1 MEKVDLHDFLIA
13 LRRIEGQARGVQKM
27 IEIGRPC
34 DEVIQQ
40 LGAMRAA
47 IDRLG
52 PRYIA
57 SNLRACLSDAV
68 LLRGKQAEV
77 EQGLAA
83 LAELRR

>member
-27 IEIGRPC
+27 IATGRPC

-57 SNLRACLSDAV
+57 ANLRACLSDAV

>member
-1 MEKVDLHDFLIA
+1 MEKVDPHEFVTA

-27 IEIGRPC
+27 IETGRTC

-40 LGAMRAA
+40 LAAMRAA

-57 SNLRACLSDAV
+57 ANLRACMSDGVLSK
-68 LLRGKQAEV
+68 GKEV
-77 EQGLAA
+77 AMEQGLAA
-83 LAELRR
+83 LADLRR